1 MKKIVGYYRSSTTE
15 QHYSIEVQRNQ
26 MREYVQRNNFE
37 LIAEYQEHHSGKDK
51 SRVKLAKAIEHCIE
65 QNCTLGFS
73 KLCRLSRQASH
84 LYQIRDSGLD
94 LICLDMPE
102 LNTLTFGIFATIAQ
116 HERELISNRTSA
128 ALQVIRQ
135 YKKLGNPNGWSKN
148 KEKALLVRKAKRL
161 EWLESN
167 DVKMAKNII
176 HLLTN
181 NGNKSLSEIARN
193 LNLHGIK
200 TQRGGMWQPNL
211 VKRLLIDNGYS
222 NIKS

>member
-37 LIAEYQEHHSGKDK
+37 LVEEYHEHHSGKDK
-51 SRVKLAKAIEHCIE
+51 SRVQLAKAIEHCIE

-73 KLCRLSRQASH
+73 KLDRLSRQALH

-116 HERELISNRTSA
+116 HERELISHRTSA

-148 KEKALLVRKAKRL
+148 KEKALLARKAKRS

-167 DVKMAKNII
+167 DVKKAKNII
-176 HLLTN
+176 HLLSS

-200 TQRGGMWQPNL
+200 TQRGGVWHPNQVKLL
-211 VKRLLIDNGYS
+211 VD
-222 NIKS
+222 